1 MDLLIPSTGLLFW
14 MCVTF
19 FIVLALL
26 WKFGFPAIVTMVNE
40 RKQFIDDSLKKAQE
54 ANERLANIQKEGE
67 SILREARAKQV
78 QLLKEATDTRDAIVS
93 KAQDKAK
100 EEASRLLA
108 DAKAQIDA
116 EKASALREIRAEM
129 AQLSVMV
136 AEKVIRKNLS
146 EDKDQMVLIDKLLDE
161 VSVDKQ

>member
-14 MCVTF
+14 MCITF

-40 RKQFIDDSLKKAQE
+40 RKAFIDDSLKKAQE
-54 ANERLANIQKEGE
+54 ANERLTNIQKEGE
-67 SILREARAKQV
+67 SILREAREKQNT
-78 QLLKEATDTRDAIVS
+78 LLKEATATRDAIVE
-93 KAQDKAK
+93 KAQTQAK
-100 EEASRLLA
+100 DEAARLIA
-108 DAKAQIDA
+108 DAKAQISA
-116 EKASALREIRAEM
+116 EKATALREIRAEM

-146 EDKDQMVLIDKLLDE
+146 DDKAQMELIDKLLDE
-161 VSVDKQ
+161 VSVDKK

>member
-1 MDLLIPSTGLLFW
+1 
-14 MCVTF
+14 
-19 FIVLALL
+19 
-26 WKFGFPAIVTMVNE
+26 
-40 RKQFIDDSLKKAQE
+40 
-54 ANERLANIQKEGE
+54 LANIQKEGE
-67 SILREARAKQV
+67 SILREAREKQV

>member
-67 SILREARAKQV
+67 SILREAREKQV

-161 VSVDKQ
+161 VSVDK